1 MARYEW
7 DPADYSAHS
16 QAQSQWAGDVIAK
29 LELKGTESVL
39 GIGCGDG
46 KVTALL
52 ASRLPS
58 GEVIGIDS
66 SAGMVNCA
74 RETFP
79 ETAYPN
85 ISFLCMD
92 AMDIRFSERFD
103 LVFSSAA
110 LHWAQNHPGMLGRVR
125 QSLKNGGKI
134 FFQMGGRGNA
144 KAVFDLA
151 DALIHSSEWREF
163 FPGFRSPYTFLSAEG
178 YQVLLRDAG
187 FLPIRIELIQKDM
200 TQEGKDGLCGWIRS
214 TWLPYTEQIPRY
226 LKDRFI
232 SDIAESYMEKYPPDP
247 DGLDGRGKGVRIG
260 RQHLEGILYCR

>member
-66 SAGMVNCA
+66 SAGMVNRA

-79 ETAYPN
+79 GTAYPN

-92 AMDIRFSERFD
+92 ARDIRFSERFD

-110 LHWAQNHPGMLGRVR
+110 LHWAQDHPGMLG
-125 QSLKNGGKI
+125 
-134 FFQMGGRGNA
+134 
-144 KAVFDLA
+144 
-151 DALIHSSEWREF
+151 
-163 FPGFRSPYTFLSAEG
+163 
-178 YQVLLRDAG
+178 
-187 FLPIRIELIQKDM
+187 
-200 TQEGKDGLCGWIRS
+200 
-214 TWLPYTEQIPRY
+214 
-226 LKDRFI
+226 
-232 SDIAESYMEKYPPDP
+232 
-247 DGLDGRGKGVRIG
+247 
-260 RQHLEGILYCR
+260 